1 MSNAINRVQNKRRFS
16 NWVSFAWIR
25 TWPAGSLL
33 QSRLTA
39 PIIKAKRTK
48 YVTLL
53 EGNRTERIAN
63 LLHPQQS
70 PQPFTPDRQKSHLN
84 RMFALA
90 ANAAPPPRAPSE
102 RLRQAGRTK
111 SISHGPGD
119 RGDFWPS
126 AAQWTPCKHTPQ
138 EVTEPVS
145 TWPWSWSAPRQTA
158 AFISCSGLKQ
168 YVAAGSSTQ
177 VSANIQSRRSIF
189 FRSHFACN
197 TGIKQRQISFEMAVW
212 LLMEKFNALSSK

>member
-1 MSNAINRVQNKRRFS
+1 
-16 NWVSFAWIR
+16 
-25 TWPAGSLL
+25 
-33 QSRLTA
+33 
-39 PIIKAKRTK
+39 
-48 YVTLL
+48 
-53 EGNRTERIAN
+53 
-63 LLHPQQS
+63 
-70 PQPFTPDRQKSHLN
+70 
-84 RMFALA
+84 MFALE
-90 ANAAPPPRAPSE
+90 ANAPPPRAPSE
-102 RLRQAGRTK
+102 RLRQAGGTK

-119 RGDFWPS
+119 RGDFWAS

-189 FRSHFACN
+189 FRSHLACN

-212 LLMEKFNALSSK
+212 LWTPCLWKNPMHFHLNKLKIQNPLHLMLLPFHLFKWFVRCVKWQKWIFYPRSNTKLNIFMITGLSIFSGRYF